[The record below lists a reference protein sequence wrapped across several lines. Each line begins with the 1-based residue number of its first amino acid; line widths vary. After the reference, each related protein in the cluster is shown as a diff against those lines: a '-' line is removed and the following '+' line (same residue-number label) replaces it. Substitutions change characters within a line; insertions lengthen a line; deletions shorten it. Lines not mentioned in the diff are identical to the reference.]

1 MATTMRVTSFYFIL
15 IYYSICTIRGSIL
28 FFFFLGKLGGLK
40 FNTLERERE
49 KREIERGQI
58 E

>member
-1 MATTMRVTSFYFIL
+1 MATTMRVTIFYFIL

-28 FFFFLGKLGGLK
+28 FFFLGKLGGLK

>member
-1 MATTMRVTSFYFIL
+1 MATTMRVTSFYF
-15 IYYSICTIRGSIL
+15 YFNL
-28 FFFFLGKLGGLK
+28 FISRSAQLGGQYFFFLGKLGGLK